1 MQQSIFDT
9 IRGVWLMK
17 HCLEC
22 LLHLLN
28 QNNNRRVNWEAKLSK
43 SMLIKTNF
51 SNLLHGC
58 DFLCFNLIIFFKW
71 VWEWLLGIMCYFF
84 SLTFLHLIVDCT
96 FQVYK
101 ATVIKYENIFKASFQ
116 LAGFETSNRDK
127 TWFKLVLLR
136 AILWISWF
144 TFHSVLE
151 SFSGDTG
158 CKRSEAPKFSGRKYR
173 VVHLV
178 FLELYHVLTGKFSVY
193 SHESSQNL
201 DLAELTL

>member
-1 MQQSIFDT
+1 
-9 IRGVWLMK
+9 MK

-84 SLTFLHLIVDCT
+84 SLTCLHLVVDYAI
-96 FQVYK
+96 QVYC
-101 ATVIKYENIFKASFQ
+101 IKQ
-116 LAGFETSNRDK
+116 LSLNKRTYLKLLPDTGFETSSRHK
-127 TWFKLVLLR
+127 TWLKPYSWKSFFDSVVLHL
-136 AILWISWF
+136 ILALS
-144 TFHSVLE
+144 

-158 CKRSEAPKFSGRKYR
+158 YKRSEAPKFSGRNCR
-173 VVHLV
+173 SSG
-178 FLELYHVLTGKFSVY
+178 FPGTVLC
-193 SHESSQNL
+193 L
-201 DLAELTL
+201 DWRI